1 MTTTPEDIF
10 KLKMLDCLLEL
21 SLFTEGMVPK
31 VNSLNFETTK
41 SRIREI
47 LPWITDIDFIRAGS
61 VADQLFLT
69 KIQDQ
74 AFQYN
79 TDFDFIF
86 VPQHVYVAW
95 PQDKSAPPEAVA
107 IIRETRDPMYVKL
120 LVNQNSKHIFPNAIL
135 KIDETSRET
144 FVSSNKFLLEF
155 QKHINHEQMAVEI
168 SGPSQQIPNRNII
181 QPDAENISSVD
192 LVFALKLSQWPT
204 NAAEWKGRIR
214 PNDWPEQKLVK
225 EISELDIHVVAKGNI
240 KGDNPDLEWRLSFNL
255 SERRLA
261 EILSQK
267 EKQCLLVTKTLLKE
281 IDVEDGLSSYHL
293 KSVLWW
299 MLERGPLS
307 REVWSQ
313 QTLATCF
320 LTYLNEVRLAIEIK
334 TVNNYFV
341 PKHNMIQHLD
351 SLSLQKTLEKI
362 TKIQHDPISS
372 IFSSSKLM
380 ENPRFFFSL
389 SPLEGYEFED
399 LNAMLGHGYDTATDK
414 KLTDFFVYHFYN
426 AGLPLVSNPNQRNK
440 VVTLLKK
447 IATLKCVKETN
458 ESFAVKHLLKYCF
471 DCIESKDFSNA
482 CEAIAVLIEL
492 KEIHEIKQILASY
505 EMDNEEIAT
514 LFHNTGC
521 VFLRWSKL
529 SFWEER
535 KKTDLQSAELFFKTA
550 AGLINNVTHNAEY
563 AHFLYTQ
570 ERFDESLEQAIHAVE
585 LTQRNEDWL
594 LLSYDI
600 TDIDVIDT
608 SIQRHIA
615 SQEQITAPAVVFA
628 YYFLVRSLFKLKRKE
643 EAIQKV
649 YEMRNLV
656 HSVPPDYRYDS
667 LSMTGYACLPVDLL
681 EEAKE
686 LFTEALNI
694 NSTVLQLENIKLCNQ
709 LILDQSFDVLYTR
722 EVQSSD
728 G

>member
-10 KLKMLDCLLEL
+10 KLKILDCLLEL

-69 KIQDQ
+69 K
-74 AFQYN
+74 FQEKGFHYN
-79 TDFDFIF
+79 TDLDFIF
-86 VPQHVYVAW
+86 VPQHVCVVW
-95 PQDKSAPPEAVA
+95 PQEKSVPPETVA
-107 IIRETRDPMYVKL
+107 IVRETRDPMYVKL
-120 LVNQNSKHIFPNAIL
+120 LVNKNSENILPKAIL
-135 KIDETSRET
+135 KIDENSMET
-144 FVSSNKFLLEF
+144 FVSSNQFLLEF
-155 QKHINHEQMAVEI
+155 QKRINHEQIAVEI
-168 SGPSQQIPNRNII
+168 SGPSQQIQNCNII
-181 QPDAENISSVD
+181 QPDADNISSVD
-192 LVFALKLSQWPT
+192 LVFALKLSQWPQ
-204 NAAEWKGRIR
+204 NAEEWKGRIR
-214 PNDWPEQKLVK
+214 PNAWPEPILVK
-225 EISELDIHVVAKGNI
+225 EISGLDIHLVAKGNI
-240 KGDNPDLEWRLSFNL
+240 EGDSPDLEWRLSFNL
-255 SERRLA
+255 AERRLA

-307 REVWSQ
+307 RDEWSRQ
-313 QTLATCF
+313 SLATCF
-320 LTYLNEVRLAIEIK
+320 LAYLKEVRLAIETK
-334 TVNNYFV
+334 TVDNYFV

-351 SLSLQKTLEKI
+351 DLPLQNTLEKI
-362 TKIQHDPISS
+362 SKIQDDPISS
-372 IFSSSKLM
+372 ILSSVKLM

-389 SPLEGYEFED
+389 SPLDGYEFDD
-399 LNAMLGHGYDTATDK
+399 LKTMIRHGYDTVTDK

-447 IATLKCVKETN
+447 IAQLKCVKETQ
-458 ESFAVKHLLKYCF
+458 ESFAVKHLVKYCF
-471 DCIESKDFSNA
+471 ECIHSGDYSNA
-482 CEAIAVLIEL
+482 CEAIAVLN
-492 KEIHEIKQILASY
+492 EIQEIYEIKQTLASY
-505 EMDNEEIAT
+505 KMDNKDVAT

-535 KKTDLQSAELFFKTA
+535 KNTDLQCAELFFKTA
-550 AGLINNVTHNAEY
+550 ADLINNVAHNAEY
-563 AHFLYTQ
+563 VHFLYTQ
-570 ERFDESLEQAIHAVE
+570 ERFNESLEQATHAVE
-585 LTQRNEDWL
+585 LTHGNDDWS

-608 SIQRHIA
+608 SIQRHVVKH
-615 SQEQITAPAVVFA
+615 EQITAPAIVFA
-628 YYFLVRSLFKLKRKE
+628 YYFLVRSLFQLKRKE

-649 YEMRNLV
+649 YEMRSLV
-656 HSVPPDYRYDS
+656 HRVPPDDRYDS
-667 LSMTGYACLPVDLL
+667 LSMTGYACLPIDLF

-686 LFTEALNI
+686 LFTEARNI
-694 NSTVLQLENIKLCNQ
+694 KSAVLQSENIELCNK
-709 LILDQSFDVLYTR
+709 LILDQSSDVLYTR